1 MIKYHESVFYNS
13 LDELDATYKSN
24 HPDILRL
31 EKKYGP
37 SVSYSR
43 IMRPVGSEHEYELSC
58 YTIIK

>member
-1 MIKYHESVFYNS
+1 MVKYHESVFYNS
-13 LDELDATYKSN
+13 LDELQATYKPN

-37 SVSYSR
+37 GVSFGR
-43 IMRPVGSEHEYELSC
+43 ISYPVGSEPKYELGC